1 MNKVLIIKHINGET
15 TPEEAKLV
23 YEWIDKS
30 PLNEAY
36 YINLKNAISVSNLF
50 LQENDINLIEQKE
63 KDKILRKLKEKL
75 FSQHNLSNSY
85 KQVKKEGQAY
95 KLRQYFSYAAGLIL
109 FISISLNIYLF
120 NWSKDADSNL
130 PKENISLVE
139 PIAAVNYTYYT
150 ERGIKGNIMLPDSSR
165 VWLNSGSKIT
175 FPQKFSS
182 DKRRVIFEGEGYF
195 EVSSNKQWP
204 MEVVTKKGMKVEVLG
219 TKFLIKSYSNEVA
232 EKAILIEGSIEI
244 SNIAKEFKKL
254 GTKLLLPG
262 NSLSFSTKRVYSE
275 KQADTLQNLAWKR
288 GEMIF
293 DQTPISEVVKIMER
307 WYGVDIKVLDKEILN
322 YKFTATFSSE
332 SVMQVLDLLR
342 FTSYID
348 FNIQGKDITLFRR

>member
-75 FSQHNLSNSY
+75 FSQYNLS
-85 KQVKKEGQAY
+85 
-95 KLRQYFSYAAGLIL
+95 LYFSYAAGLIL